1 MRELTML
8 RTLNDATPAKQ
19 PPKLLDQVRETIRAK
34 HYSRRTEEAYI
45 SWILRFIFF
54 HQKRHPREM
63 GAREVNAFLS
73 HLAVKEKV
81 AASTQNQ
88 AMHGILFLYNEV
100 LQMPLG
106 KLGEIIRAKK
116 PERLPVV
123 LTREEV
129 KAVLANLSGVG
140 WIMAN
145 ILYGAGLRVSECMR
159 LRVKDIDF
167 GQNQITV
174 RDGKG
179 EKDRV
184 TMLPQNVKQPL
195 QKHLENVKA
204 LHEADLKRGYGAVTL
219 PYALARKYPNAEREF
234 AWQYIFPS
242 AIISKDWESGQL
254 ERHHASERN
263 VERAFKEAV
272 HKAGIHKHVTF
283 HCLRHSFAT
292 HLLEAGYDIRTV
304 QELLGHNDVST
315 TMIYTHVL
323 NKGPLGV
330 KSPADAL

>member
-1 MRELTML
+1 ML
-8 RTLNDATPAKQ
+8 RNFDDTPPAKQ
-19 PPKLLDQVRETIRAK
+19 PPKLLDHVRAVIQAK
-34 HYSRRTEEAYI
+34 HYSRRTHEAYT
-45 SWILRFIFF
+45 SWIKRFIIF
-54 HQKRHPREM
+54 HGKRHPREM
-63 GAREVNAFLS
+63 GAREVNAFLT

-106 KLGEIIRAKK
+106 QLGEIIHAKK
-116 PERLPVV
+116 SEHLPVV
-123 LTREEV
+123 LTRAEV
-129 KAVLANLSGVG
+129 KAVLGQLSGVA
-140 WIMAN
+140 WMMAS

-159 LRVKDIDF
+159 LRVKDLDF

-184 TMLPQNVKQPL
+184 TMLPLNVKPPL

-234 AWQYIFPS
+234 AWQYVFPS

-254 ERHHASERN
+254 ERHDASERN
-263 VERAFKEAV
+263 VERAFKDAV
-272 HKAGIHKHVTF
+272 RKAGIHKHVTF

-304 QELLGHNDVST
+304 QELLGHSDVST

-330 KSPADAL
+330 KSPADNL

>member
-1 MRELTML
+1 ML
-8 RTLNDATPAKQ
+8 RMLQDSPSTKQ
-19 PPKLLDQVRETIRAK
+19 PPKLLEQLSAAIRTK
-34 HYSRRTEEAYI
+34 HYSRRTEEAYA
-45 SWILRFIFF
+45 SWIKRFIFF
-54 HQKRHPREM
+54 HGKRHPREM
-63 GAREVNAFLS
+63 GAPEVNAFLT
-73 HLAVKEKV
+73 HLAIKEKV

-100 LQMPLG
+100 LQIPLG
-106 KLGEIIRAKK
+106 QLGEIVRAKK

-129 KAVLANLSGVG
+129 KAVLAQLSGVG
-140 WIMAN
+140 WVMAN

-167 GQNQITV
+167 GQNQIVV

-195 QKHLENVKA
+195 QKHLENVHA

-219 PYALARKYPNAEREF
+219 PYALARKYPKAEREF
-234 AWQYIFPS
+234 AWQYVFPS
-242 AIISKDWESGQL
+242 AIISKDWESGQM

-263 VERAFKEAV
+263 VQRAFSDAV
-272 HKAGIHKHVTF
+272 RKAGIHKHVTF

-330 KSPADAL
+330 KSPADNL